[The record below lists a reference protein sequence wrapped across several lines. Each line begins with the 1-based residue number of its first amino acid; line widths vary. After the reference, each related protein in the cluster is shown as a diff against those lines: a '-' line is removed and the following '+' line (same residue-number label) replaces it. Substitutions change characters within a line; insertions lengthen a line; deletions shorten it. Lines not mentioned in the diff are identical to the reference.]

1 MEFSHV
7 PVLLDET
14 ISALN
19 VKSDGIYVDCTA
31 GGGGHSFEIAKRLST
46 GRLVCIDRD
55 AEAIEAA
62 KSRLM
67 PFSGRTV
74 FVNDNYSNLKNI
86 LSNLNI
92 YKVDGITADLGVSSH
107 QIDTPERGFSYMA
120 DGPLDMRMGSTGIT
134 AAEVVNTYSYERLR
148 DIFYEYGEEK
158 YSSRIAAKIIERRET
173 APIETT
179 KELAVIIGSAYP
191 QNDNGGHPA
200 KRVFQALRIEVNG
213 EIAGIAPMIRQATEA
228 LKPGGR
234 IAIITFHSL
243 EDRAVKQ
250 EFSSLFTGCTCP
262 PEFPVCVCGKK
273 PALKPVSRKP
283 ITPCENELRGNTRSH
298 SAKLRAAERTENPY
312 VC

>member
-273 PALKPVSRKP
+273 PALKPVSHKP